1 MIGKLVFRA
10 VLRGADLLIGKLVLR
25 AVLTGVDL
33 LIGEMVV
40 RAVCGAVELLQEF
53 ITSWCSEP
61 FWGVLT
67 CKRVLLQVG
76 CRGPPGGGEGPM
88 KSDPEPSLFIL
99 ISRVQ
104 EGR

>member
-1 MIGKLVFRA
+1 MLRA
-10 VLRGADLLIGKLVLR
+10 VLRGADLPTGKLVLR

-33 LIGEMVV
+33 LIGKMVV
-40 RAVCGAVELLQEF
+40 RAVLGAVELLQDF
-53 ITSWCSEP
+53 FTSWCSEP

-88 KSDPEPSLFIL
+88 KSGPEPSLFKL
-99 ISRVQ
+99 LSRAQ